1 MEEFSSNPFI
11 VLSYVSGP
19 ALLTNATA
27 LLLLSTTN
35 RFGRAIDRS
44 RVLAARLADAGART
58 TLPTLEAQWANVQ
71 GRVRLMARA
80 LFGLYLAAATFA
92 LSTLAAII
100 AAALAEVGLAGVV
113 NFVTGAALLS
123 GAVGF
128 LALATASVAMV
139 ADSRLAMQSL
149 ALEAADAL
157 PVTGKSS

>member
-92 LSTLAAII
+92 PSY
-100 AAALAEVGLAGVV
+100 V
-113 NFVTGAALLS
+113 
-123 GAVGF
+123 
-128 LALATASVAMV
+128 
-139 ADSRLAMQSL
+139 
-149 ALEAADAL
+149 
-157 PVTGKSS
+157 